1 MEEEDKVTVGS
12 DIYIKIKEFSPKR
25 GGFGE
30 VLKLKKN
37 KTFYAPHPINK
48 NNITKY
54 NNRIN
59 NRFNDCLQVIQ
70 INAEKTEGNNKT
82 DLKNKM
88 RLTNNNSWFR
98 KTIIGKVK
106 IQSLPKMKNIRE
118 KIYKLEEFGSLIK
131 TLHK

>member
-1 MEEEDKVTVGS
+1 MND
-12 DIYIKIKEFSPKR
+12 YINKIQ
-25 GGFGE
+25 
-30 VLKLKKN
+30 KN

-98 KTIIGKVK
+98 KTIIEKVK
-106 IQSLPKMKNIRE
+106 LQSLPKMKNIR
-118 KIYKLEEFGSLIK
+118 G
-131 TLHK
+131 